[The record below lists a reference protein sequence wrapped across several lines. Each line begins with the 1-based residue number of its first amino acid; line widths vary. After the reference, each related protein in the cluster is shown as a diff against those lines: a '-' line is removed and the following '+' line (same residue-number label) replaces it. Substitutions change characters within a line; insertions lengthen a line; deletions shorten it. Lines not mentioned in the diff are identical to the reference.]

1 MAADPFSEV
10 GKCKYSFFF
19 EMCVVAYPFFCADV
33 PNSAFLKNIRIH
45 RLFFAVLR
53 VRFLA
58 LFSIFTQDLPRHR
71 GVVFL
76 ITLCIMAKSDSNRRQ
91 RPGKSS
97 AKGGARG
104 NAKKSVLSHI
114 TKQELVNRTVKFFE
128 NNPNNFYNNKQIA
141 NEIGLSSMAQRKMLT
156 VVLDTLVA
164 QEYLSEPS
172 VGKYRLCNQQGTLV
186 GKLERH
192 AGGKIFLVPEDGGE
206 EVFILDK
213 YLNKSIVGDTVRVR
227 LFAGRK
233 GQMPEGQV
241 VELLQRGRDTYI
253 GKLDVKENYAFL
265 TVDSKLLS
273 NDIFIPVDKLNGGK
287 SGDKAVARIVAW
299 ENRDR
304 NPVGEIVEV
313 LGAAGENEA
322 EMHAILMEYGL
333 PYSYPQA
340 IEGLADQIPE
350 EIPEEEIKKRLDMR
364 KVPTFTIDPAD
375 AKDFDDALSIRKLEN
390 GNWEIGVHI
399 ADVTHYVKEGDA
411 INQEGY
417 KRATSVYLVDRTVPM
432 LPERLSNKLCS
443 LRPNEEKLCFSVV
456 FEMDDNANVLK
467 YNIVHTVINSD
478 RRFTYEEAQQ
488 VIETEQGDMK
498 EEILTLDKLAK
509 KLRERRFKEG
519 AIAFDREEVRF
530 EIDEKGKPLSV
541 YFKISQDAN
550 KLIEEFML
558 LANRTVA
565 EHIGKVKSGSRKG
578 GEEPKA
584 KTFVYRVHDQPDP
597 EKLSNLSQFISKFGY
612 KLKTTG
618 KNKEISTSINHLLSE
633 VHGKREQNLIETIAV
648 RSMAKAEYTTEN
660 IGHYGLAFEYYTHF
674 TSPIRRYPDMMVHRL
689 LDRYA
694 EGGKSADKNAY
705 EEFCKH
711 CSEMEQLAATAERA
725 SIKYKQVEY
734 MQDKVGRTYDGV
746 VSGIQ
751 EWGIYV
757 ELNEN
762 KCEGMIPIRDL
773 DDDYYSFDE
782 KNYCLVGRKTHKTYR
797 LGDEV
802 VVKIKKTNLDKKQ
815 MDLEMVEK
823 L

>member
-1 MAADPFSEV
+1 
-10 GKCKYSFFF
+10 
-19 EMCVVAYPFFCADV
+19 
-33 PNSAFLKNIRIH
+33 
-45 RLFFAVLR
+45 
-53 VRFLA
+53 
-58 LFSIFTQDLPRHR
+58 
-71 GVVFL
+71 
-76 ITLCIMAKSDSNRRQ
+76 MAKKNKKIKN
-91 RPGKSS
+91 PTKV
-97 AKGGARG
+97 KGG
-104 NAKKSVLSHI
+104 NSLKSKKNKASNVHGQVGI
-114 TKQELVNRTVKFFE
+114 TKQEMVNRTVSFFE
-128 NNPNNFYNNKQIA
+128 KNPNNVFNNRQIA
-141 NEIGLSSMAQRKMLT
+141 NEIALSSMAQRKMLT
-156 VVLDTLVA
+156 VILDTLVA
-164 QEYLSEPS
+164 QEYLDEPS
-172 VGKYRLCNQQGTLV
+172 TGKYRLSNQHGTVV

-192 AGGKIFLVPEDGGE
+192 AGGKIYLVPEDGGE

-227 LFAGRK
+227 LFATKK
-233 GQMPEGQV
+233 GQAPEGQV
-241 VELLQRGRDTYI
+241 VDLLQRGRDIYI
-253 GKLDVKENYAFL
+253 GKLDVKSNYAFL
-265 TVDSKLLS
+265 IADSKLLT
-273 NDIFIPVDKLNGGK
+273 NDIFIPIDKLNGGK
-287 SGDKAVARIVAW
+287 SGDKAAVRIVAW

-304 NPVGEIVEV
+304 NPVGEVVEI
-313 LGAAGENEA
+313 LGASGENET

-340 IEGLADQIPE
+340 IEELADQIPE
-350 EIPEEEIKKRLDMR
+350 AIPEEEIKRRLDMR
-364 KVPTFTIDPAD
+364 QVPTFTIDPAD

-399 ADVTHYVKEGDA
+399 ADVTHYVKEGDI

-456 FEMDDNANVLK
+456 FEMDEKANVLK

-488 VIETEQGDMK
+488 VIETGQGDMK
-498 EEILTLDKLAK
+498 EEILNLDKLAK

-541 YFKISQDAN
+541 YFKVSQDAN

-565 EHIGKVKSGSRKG
+565 EHIGKIKSGAHSHKG
-578 GEEPKA
+578 NEKESKA
-584 KTFVYRVHDQPDP
+584 KTFVYRIHDQPDS
-597 EKLSNLSQFISKFGY
+597 EKLTNLSQFISKFGY

-618 KNKEISTSINHLLSE
+618 KNKEISTSINHLLTE
-633 VHGKREQNLIETIAV
+633 VQGKREQNLIETIAV
-648 RSMAKAEYTTEN
+648 RSMAKAEYSTEN

-694 EGGKSADKNAY
+694 EGGKSADKNEY
-705 EEFCKH
+705 EEYCKH

-734 MQDKVGRTYDGV
+734 MQDKVGKTFAGV

-782 KNYCLVGRKTHKTYR
+782 KNYCLIGRKTHKTYQ

-802 VVKIKKTNLDKKQ
+802 VVRVKKTNLDKKQ
-815 MDLEMVEK
+815 MDFEMLEK